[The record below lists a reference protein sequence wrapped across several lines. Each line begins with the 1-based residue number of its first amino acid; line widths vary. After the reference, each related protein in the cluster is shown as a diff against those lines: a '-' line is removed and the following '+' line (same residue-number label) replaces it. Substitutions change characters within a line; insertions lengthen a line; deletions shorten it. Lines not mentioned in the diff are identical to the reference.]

1 MSLEEL
7 EDKFSTV
14 TTLRDA
20 PEDLNKD
27 LAKYFDPIFHQ
38 GFHELLQ
45 TLYQSTVNAS
55 MVNKRRSF
63 QVNKLSRLISTF
75 RKKIVKLKCD
85 L

>member
-27 LAKYFDPIFHQ
+27 LAKYFDPIFHPD
-38 GFHELLQ
+38 LV
-45 TLYQSTVNAS
+45 SVNGQC
-55 MVNKRRSF
+55 F
-63 QVNKLSRLISTF
+63 DGQ
-75 RKKIVKLKCD
+75 
-85 L
+85 